1 MRGRG
6 RFGMMRRPLGWGRG
20 RRPLMW
26 GPPMWRRGFWTRWL
40 WMGPFM
46 LLLFDTGTYKLH
58 QRDVGRIET
67 ATGRSAADLNEEEL
81 VAAMRRLGIQKL
93 ELSDEDETAIA
104 ITIKP

>member
-6 RFGMMRRPLGWGRG
+6 RLGVIQQPLGWGMG

-26 GPPMWRRGFWTRWL
+26 GRPMWRRGFWARWL

-46 LLLFDTGTYKLH
+46 LLLFDTGRYKLH
-58 QRDVGRIET
+58 QSDVGRVET
-67 ATGRSAADLNEEEL
+67 ATGRAATDLSEEEL

-93 ELSDEDETAIA
+93 VLSEEDEAAIA
-104 ITIKP
+104 GA